1 MIDQDL
7 SPLQKGYL
15 PQRRSV
21 RSGGF
26 RIASRTRMLRRAS
39 IHHIVRLCDSLCARR
54 LSGAFVQRSQI

>member
-26 RIASRTRMLRRAS
+26 RIALRTYMIRRAS
-39 IHHIVRLCDSLCARR
+39 IVVRFFT
-54 LSGAFVQRSQI
+54 LSAPGVSAVRFCSEVISE